1 MGGPQ
6 VSVSVPANKDPLAKL
21 TKLGKLSEQGG
32 THAAGWEVRPFPQ
45 PAPPWILWPGR
56 GRAGRVCKHEGSTST
71 QKLKLKKSWQ
81 AGTSGLLYKSSM
93 GFHSGKINE
102 VNRDLSS
109 GHLKAQGVWGGSQIT
124 FPTGDQES
132 SPLPKGTLLETLSR
146 QEPTPS
152 QQYQESGRHKDRI

>member
-6 VSVSVPANKDPLAKL
+6 VSVPATANKDPLAKL

-32 THAAGWEVRPFPQ
+32 TRAAGWEVWPFPQ
-45 PAPPWILWPGR
+45 PAPPWILRPGR

-93 GFHSGKINE
+93 GFHSVRMNR

-109 GHLKAQGVWGGSQIT
+109 GHFKAQGV
-124 FPTGDQES
+124 
-132 SPLPKGTLLETLSR
+132 
-146 QEPTPS
+146 
-152 QQYQESGRHKDRI
+152 